1 VARNTMILTL
11 LFSGIAAVLISFL
24 LPSLL
29 TPENTWS
36 TSGADELQKCSQRI
50 QKLAS
55 NLSKATSGDEKKRIT
70 GELAKEEET
79 RASLLGSLE
88 GSVNRPFWLSIVL
101 LVAGIGMIVGG
112 WCTYYFVPMP
122 VEKKKTLAELDPDG
136 TLAEKEL
143 TALDYTKAVRQ
154 SRGKHKSRH

>member
-1 VARNTMILTL
+1 MILVL
-11 LFSGIAAVLISFL
+11 LFGGIAAVMVSFL
-24 LPSLL
+24 LPSVL
-29 TPENTWS
+29 TPETTWS
-36 TSGADELQKCSQRI
+36 TGRAEELQKTSQRI

-55 NLSKATSGDEKKRIT
+55 ALGKATSGDEKKRIT
-70 GELAKEEET
+70 ADLAKEQET
-79 RASLLGSLE
+79 LADLQGGLE
-88 GSVNRPFWLSIVL
+88 GTVNRPFWLSIML
-101 LVAGIGMIVGG
+101 LVTGIGMVVGG

>member
-1 VARNTMILTL
+1 MILAL
-11 LFSGIAAVLISFL
+11 LFGGMAAVAISFL
-24 LPSLL
+24 LPSVM
-29 TPENTWS
+29 TPENSWS
-36 TSGADELQKCSQRI
+36 TSGAEDLQKTSQRI

-55 NLSKATSGDEKKRIT
+55 DLNKASSVDEKKRLNAA
-70 GELAKEEET
+70 LAKEQET
-79 RASLLGSLE
+79 LAGLQGGLE
-88 GSVNRPFWLSIVL
+88 GTINRPFWLSIVL
-101 LVAGIGMIVGG
+101 LVVGIGMIVGG

-154 SRGKHKSRH
+154 SRGKHKSSH